1 MGADM
6 AERAH
11 PRPKLYPPPEFP
23 PRRPARFA
31 RTPPAVFPVILG
43 LFGLGL
49 ALRRGLDAAGLPVGL
64 AEAVLGAVS
73 VLWAFAVFAYLT
85 KMARR
90 VSVVLEDL
98 RVLPGRAGLAA
109 GTMGALAL
117 AAVLAPYGTGL
128 ARGVLVVGLAAHL
141 VLMLAVL
148 RVFAGL
154 PKEAREVTPAFHLT
168 FVGFIVGGLA
178 APAVGWDGL
187 AVWLLWLTVPVAVV
201 IWGVSVVQ
209 LIRRI
214 PPAPLRPLLA
224 VHLAPASLFA
234 LVAAGGG
241 MEGVA
246 LVFAGL
252 GGVILLGL
260 IGASRWIGESGFSV
274 LWGSFTFPLAA
285 YASALFAVGFELGGM
300 VLMVVALG
308 VVPWIAW
315 RVITLWGS
323 GRLAAVTNAAEA

>member
-1 MGADM
+1 M

-43 LFGLGL
+43 LLGLGL
-49 ALRRGLDAAGLPVGL
+49 LLRRGLEAAGLPGGL

-73 VLWAFAVFAYLT
+73 LLWAFAVFAYLA

-90 VSVVLEDL
+90 VSVVLDDL

-117 AAVLAPYGTGL
+117 AAVLSPYGPGL
-128 ARGVLVVGLAAHL
+128 ARGVLVVGLVAHL

-148 RVFAGL
+148 WVFAGM

-178 APAVGWDGL
+178 APVVGWDGL

-224 VHLAPASLFA
+224 IHLAPASLFA
-234 LVAAGGG
+234 LVAAGVG
-241 MEGVA
+241 MDGVA
-246 LVFAGL
+246 LAFAGL
-252 GGVILLGL
+252 GGVVLLGL
-260 IGASRWIGESGFSV
+260 IGASRWIGESGFSA

-300 VLMVVALG
+300 ALMVVALG

-315 RVITLWGS
+315 RVVTLWGS